1 MERMPK
7 VGRRHKWRLVQEKG
21 SFACSLCPY
30 SNDLRHRLKEHY
42 KKVHDKTIGDNEC
55 CGISFTSKEDLKNH
69 ISTSH
74 LHKYKCPDC
83 DKNFTSKFVL
93 KNHQNFVHGDSKEF
107 KCTLCEYETNYKNG
121 LKNHMKHKH
130 GKRSKYMQY
139 GSVFVKNKSL
149 KQNAATRH
157 HQSTTSNRYQC
168 DMCDLNFKYPS
179 LLLRH
184 RNMHTKEFKCTLCKY
199 SAARMAILM
208 KHMKMHESDDE
219 QSSSSTVIDNS
230 TPSSENREQTDVE
243 EEPIGFSR
251 NNENEIKEQDPP
263 DLQIE
268 DVARPEP
275 HSSLHYRSSQ
285 ENITDLE
292 NVVDMEV
299 RSDDSSSPSSVVGVE
314 PPDLHPLS
322 SSQSRPVGA
331 TPSHRLNSI
340 QEEARQLRTQIS
352 PSTTLSGILSLLERL
367 LELSASTTIEIRD
380 SVKFEMRSQAIECFE
395 YLWSASKMAVC
406 VWEDIEGSM
415 ESNPSLKAVQYAY
428 ELLPTFIKWHKI
440 KHLEM
445 VGHIILLS
453 INTVKNS
460 QHQASLIRHR
470 GAERKRF

>member
-157 HQSTTSNRYQC
+157 HQSTTSNR
-168 DMCDLNFKYPS
+168 
-179 LLLRH
+179 
-184 RNMHTKEFKCTLCKY
+184 EFKCTLCKY

>member
-1 MERMPK
+1 MMLIRQ
-7 VGRRHKWRLVQEKG
+7 L
-21 SFACSLCPY
+21 CS
-30 SNDLRHRLKEHY
+30 
-42 KKVHDKTIGDNEC
+42 
-55 CGISFTSKEDLKNH
+55 
-69 ISTSH
+69 
-74 LHKYKCPDC
+74 
-83 DKNFTSKFVL
+83 
-93 KNHQNFVHGDSKEF
+93 
-107 KCTLCEYETNYKNG
+107 
-121 LKNHMKHKH
+121 
-130 GKRSKYMQY
+130 
-139 GSVFVKNKSL
+139 
-149 KQNAATRH
+149 
-157 HQSTTSNRYQC
+157 
-168 DMCDLNFKYPS
+168 
-179 LLLRH
+179 
-184 RNMHTKEFKCTLCKY
+184 
-199 SAARMAILM
+199 
-208 KHMKMHESDDE
+208 
-219 QSSSSTVIDNS
+219 S

-251 NNENEIKEQDPP
+251 NDENEIKGDLHFNQFYLIFWSVSLSTCISHSIEQDPP

-299 RSDDSSSPSSVVGVE
+299 RSDDSSSSSSVVGVE
-314 PPDLHPLS
+314 PPDLHPPS

-340 QEEARQLRTQIS
+340 QEEARQLRAQIS

-460 QHQASLIRHR
+460 QHQASLIREFFNYNFYQFSLVRTIVFIFCPGELIVFIYLLFGQHIDVVGQQ